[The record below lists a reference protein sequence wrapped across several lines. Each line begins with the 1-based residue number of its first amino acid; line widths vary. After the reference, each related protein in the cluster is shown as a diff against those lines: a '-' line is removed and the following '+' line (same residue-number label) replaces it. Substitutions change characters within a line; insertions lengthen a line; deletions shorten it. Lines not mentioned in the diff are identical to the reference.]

1 MDYFNDVF
9 STVLD
14 LEHGS
19 CVAANGGDRKPSD
32 FIKNI

>member
-19 CVAANGGDRKPSD
+19 CVAANGGGQKVL
-32 FIKNI
+32 KY

>member
-19 CVAANGGDRKPSD
+19 CIAANGGTESHQISSKI
-32 FIKNI
+32 F